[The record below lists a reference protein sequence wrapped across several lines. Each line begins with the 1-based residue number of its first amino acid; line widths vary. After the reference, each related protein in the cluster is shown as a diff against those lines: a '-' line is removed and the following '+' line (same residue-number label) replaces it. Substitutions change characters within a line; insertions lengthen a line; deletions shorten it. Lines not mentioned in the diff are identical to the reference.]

1 MEYRYVSKCKLK
13 ISEGRKR
20 LHQTPNSTHLK
31 EANPMVRLKA
41 FGKVQTNSRENPV
54 SLE

>member
-1 MEYRYVSKCKLK
+1 MSRSVQLK
-13 ISEGRKR
+13 ISEGRKT
-20 LHQTPNSTHLK
+20 LLQTPNSTHLK

-41 FGKVQTNSRENPV
+41 FGRVQTNSRENQV